1 MRWAVI
7 GLIGAIWLVGGCSQ
21 RPKIPEEALRLSRE
35 SLRDRQLQMR
45 RYETD
50 DEEKMLAASAAL
62 LQDLGFNLDESE
74 TRLGVISASKSRDA
88 RETGQIVGS
97 LFMLLLTS
105 AFGAPTSMPT
115 DTHQRIFASVVTR
128 PAGEKSVV
136 VRVTFSR
143 IVWNTKKRISKQE
156 RINEPKYYQE
166 FFDKLSKSVFLEANQ
181 I

>member
-1 MRWAVI
+1 MRWV
-7 GLIGAIWLVGGCSQ
+7 AILSIATLALLAGCAQ
-21 RPKIPEEALRLSRE
+21 QPKAPAEALRLSKE
-35 SLRDRQLQMR
+35 SLQDRQLQMR
-45 RYETD
+45 RFETG

-88 RETGQIVGS
+88 RETGQMVGS
-97 LFMLLLTS
+97 FFVAILL
-105 AFGAPTSMPT
+105 GVNMPT
-115 DTHQRIFASVVTR
+115 DKVQKIFASVVTR
-128 PAGEKSVV
+128 PTGEKNTV

-143 IVWNTKKRISKQE
+143 IVWNDQRRISKQE
-156 RINEPKYYQE
+156 RMNEPKYYQE

>member
-1 MRWAVI
+1 MRWLTI
-7 GLIGAIWLVGGCSQ
+7 GLIGALALLGGCGGT
-21 RPKIPEEALRLSRE
+21 PKPPAEALRLSKE
-35 SLRDRQLQMR
+35 SLQDRQLQMR

-88 RETGQIVGS
+88 QETGQMVGRI
-97 LFMLLLTS
+97 FV
-105 AFGAPTSMPT
+105 AVFFGVNMPT
-115 DTHQRIFASVVTR
+115 DTVQKIFASVVTR
-128 PAGEKSVV
+128 PAGAKNIV

-143 IVWNTKKRISKQE
+143 IVWNNQKHISKQE
-156 RINEPKYYQE
+156 RMNEPKYYQE